1 MFLIGFQAAEE
12 IKRLYNLFLDVDATQ
27 IEINPFCETGDMR
40 VYCVD
45 AKMNFDDSAEFRQKE
60 IFAME
65 DKSEQDPREVEA
77 NRHNLNYI
85 GMDGNIACLVNGA
98 GLAMATMD
106 IIKLKGGDPANF
118 LDVGGTVTEDQ
129 VFHAVRI
136 ITSDPRVKCILVN
149 IFGGIVNCATIAN
162 GVVAACR
169 KISMRVP
176 LVVRL
181 EGEFSVCSIP

>member
-1 MFLIGFQAAEE
+1 
-12 IKRLYNLFLDVDATQ
+12 
-27 IEINPFCETGDMR
+27 
-40 VYCVD
+40 
-45 AKMNFDDSAEFRQKE
+45 MNFDDSAEFRQKD

-77 NRHNLNYI
+77 DRHNLNYI

-136 ITSDPRVKCILVN
+136 ITSDPRVKCVLVN

-169 KISMRVP
+169 KINMRVP
-176 LVVRL
+176 LVVPTGR
-181 EGEFSVCSIP
+181 